1 MKVGTAGKR
10 NVTPEKAMEILKENG
25 VEISEKNA
33 EELLDLMYF
42 LAKLSV
48 DQYIKELSNSKK

>member
-1 MKVGTAGKR
+1 MDVESTGKR
-10 NVTPEKAMEILKENG
+10 NVTPEKAMEVLKNNG
-25 VEISEKNA
+25 VEISKKNA

-48 DQYIKELSNSKK
+48 DQYIKEVSNIEK

>member
-1 MKVGTAGKR
+1 MKGETAGKR
-10 NVTPEKAMEILKENG
+10 NVTPEKAMEILKEKG

-33 EELLDLMYF
+33 QELLDLMYL

-48 DQYIKELSNSKK
+48 DQYIKEVSNIEK

>member
-1 MKVGTAGKR
+1 MNVETAGKR

-25 VEISEKNA
+25 VEISKTNA

-48 DQYIKELSNSKK
+48 YQYVEEVSNIEK

>member
-1 MKVGTAGKR
+1 MKVETAGKR
-10 NVTPEKAMEILKENG
+10 NVTPEKAIEILKENG